1 MGWWKEDASE
11 VVRVVR
17 VLVKHTI
24 YVAVAV
30 LCMRILETLV
40 ETLFMEEKA
49 FNLVPMGWPFLAGD
63 LGMAARFY
71 YFAAQEVQSILK
83 GPKTDAVSRIE

>member
-1 MGWWKEDASE
+1 MGWWKEDTSE
-11 VVRVVR
+11 VARVVR

-30 LCMRILETLV
+30 LCMRVLETLI
-40 ETLFMEEKA
+40 EILFGEEKA

-71 YFAAQEVQSILK
+71 YLAAQEVQTILR
-83 GPKTDAVSRIE
+83 GSKTDALPRTK

>member
-1 MGWWKEDASE
+1 MEWWKEDTSE
-11 VVRVVR
+11 VARVVR

-30 LCMRILETLV
+30 LCMRILESLI
-40 ETLFMEEKA
+40 EILFGEEKA
-49 FNLVPMGWPFLAGD
+49 FNLVPMSWPFLAGD

-71 YFAAQEVQSILK
+71 YLAAQEVQSILK
-83 GPKTDAVSRIE
+83 RSETDVIPRTE